1 MKVRFDIGVVASH
14 ETDQP
19 VPGLLT
25 ELLRLVKTEGSLSAA
40 AQNANVSYR
49 KAWNL
54 MNYWTEKFGNELID
68 ARRGHGASLTSF
80 GDGFL
85 KAIEN
90 ASRETA
96 EARAL
101 TAKQFTDRWMPPEQS
116 DSNALLNIMASHC
129 LSHNLLREL
138 YRTQGNDEVHIAHNG
153 SGGSLRQ
160 LVSGECDAAG
170 FHLADGALR
179 QLFRDSYKGLIDTA
193 DIQLI
198 EAVKRRQGLMV
209 RKGNPKNI
217 LQLSDLTRPNIQM
230 VNRQPNSGTRLLL
243 DMLLHQAHIEA
254 QTIAGYDNEE
264 FTHSAVS
271 ALVAGGAADVAIGT
285 EASAVQLDLEFLPL
299 LTETYYYAVRRD
311 SWNLSR
317 VQTLVR
323 VLSGDSWKARIHLLD
338 GYDAKHAGTVCSA
351 EQVLG

>member
-1 MKVRFDIGVVASH
+1 LKVRFDIGVVASH

-80 GDGFL
+80 GDGLL

-116 DSNALLNIMASHC
+116 DSNPRGMMKFISP
-129 LSHNLLREL
+129 
-138 YRTQGNDEVHIAHNG
+138 TT
-153 SGGSLRQ
+153 
-160 LVSGECDAAG
+160 AAV
-170 FHLADGALR
+170 
-179 QLFRDSYKGLIDTA
+179 
-193 DIQLI
+193 
-198 EAVKRRQGLMV
+198 AV
-209 RKGNPKNI
+209 
-217 LQLSDLTRPNIQM
+217 
-230 VNRQPNSGTRLLL
+230 
-243 DMLLHQAHIEA
+243 
-254 QTIAGYDNEE
+254 
-264 FTHSAVS
+264 
-271 ALVAGGAADVAIGT
+271 
-285 EASAVQLDLEFLPL
+285 
-299 LTETYYYAVRRD
+299 
-311 SWNLSR
+311 
-317 VQTLVR
+317 
-323 VLSGDSWKARIHLLD
+323 
-338 GYDAKHAGTVCSA
+338 
-351 EQVLG
+351 